1 MYVQTHR
8 IAYNVKRFHVAL
20 LATTRRKLL
29 DRNQSHSR
37 HKTALLSCITKRG
50 YLRETNRFI
59 DRLGHQH
66 VCLLF
71 YQGRTYIS
79 TSLTYFKQCSV
90 IN

>member
-50 YLRETNRFI
+50 YLRET
-59 DRLGHQH
+59 
-66 VCLLF
+66 
-71 YQGRTYIS
+71 YIS
-79 TSLTYFKQCSV
+79 QHASILFHQGH
-90 IN
+90 IFQ